1 MWQTMSNPSM
11 IGPSLP
17 PHLTAARSTKSDE
30 GSDESSPQP
39 VIGPQPPSTDEKKES
54 SNKASYGPSLPPGMT
69 YGPKTVRILLFTQI
83 QRVMIVMMMMI
94 LLDLFLLQLMYVEC
108 DTPM

>member
-17 PHLTAARSTKSDE
+17 PHLTAARSTKLDE

-39 VIGPQPPSTDEKKES
+39 VIGPQPPSTDEKKQS
-54 SNKASYGPSLPPGMT
+54 SSKASYGPSLPPGMT
-69 YGPKTVRILLFTQI
+69 YGPSIPEDSKDISVYFVSTKHLWVNCA
-83 QRVMIVMMMMI
+83 V
-94 LLDLFLLQLMYVEC
+94 
-108 DTPM
+108 

>member
-1 MWQTMSNPSM
+1 MSNPSM

-30 GSDESSPQP
+30 SSPQAEA

-54 SNKASYGPSLPPGMT
+54 SSKASYGPSLPPGMT
-69 YGPKTVRILLFTQI
+69 YGPSIPEESKNISVYFVSTKCIWI
-83 QRVMIVMMMMI
+83 KIH
-94 LLDLFLLQLMYVEC
+94 
-108 DTPM
+108 

>member
-30 GSDESSPQP
+30 ESDEFSPQA
-39 VIGPQPPSTDEKKES
+39 VIGPQPPSTDEKKGS
-54 SNKASYGPSLPPGMT
+54 SSKASYGPSLPPGMT
-69 YGPKTVRILLFTQI
+69 YDPSIPEDSKDISYILFYKTYLG
-83 QRVMIVMMMMI
+83 
-94 LLDLFLLQLMYVEC
+94 
-108 DTPM
+108 